1 MIHSMTG
8 FGKAEAKS
16 ESQKVTVEIRSLNS
30 KQADI
35 SLRLPFDLRSE
46 EIEVRKTVAQS
57 LLRGKIDVFVS
68 VEHLRE
74 EPNVSFDAALARE
87 YWQKLQDFAA
97 ETGIPM
103 LDNPMK
109 TILGLNGVQKS
120 REESEDEIEALKELM
135 TKALGDALDHLQ
147 EFRAQ
152 EGLSLYRVFEANN
165 RAIDELL
172 SLTKPFEEERIT
184 EIKQRLED
192 NLKKYIDHEYDPG
205 RLEQEMIFYIEKLD
219 VNEEKNRLKNHLKYF
234 QETMDLPK
242 PGQGRKLGF
251 IAQEMGREIN
261 TLGSKSN
268 HAELQKIVVKMK
280 DHLEQIKEQVLN
292 VL

>member
-16 ESQKVTVEIRSLNS
+16 ELLKVTAEVRSLNS

-35 SLRLPFDLRSE
+35 SLRLPYDLRSE
-46 EIEVRKTVAQS
+46 ELEVRKTVADR
-57 LLRGKIDVFVS
+57 LLRGKIDVYVS
-68 VEHLRE
+68 VERLRP
-74 EPNVSFDAALARE
+74 EPAVSFDADMASAYWRELNALSE
-87 YWQKLQDFAA
+87 K
-97 ETGIPM
+97 TGIPM
-103 LDNPMK
+103 LTDPMR
-109 TILGLNGVQKS
+109 TILSFAGVQKS
-120 REESEDEIEALKELM
+120 HEETEEEKEALKSLM
-135 TKALGDALDHLQ
+135 MEALDGALAALG

-152 EGLSLYRVFEANN
+152 EGRSLYDVFRSNN
-165 RAIDELL
+165 LAIEELL
-172 SLTKPFEEERIT
+172 DQTKPYEEARLT
-184 EIKQRLED
+184 EIRQRLED

-219 VNEEKNRLKNHLKYF
+219 VNEEKNRLRNHLRYF
-234 QETMDLPK
+234 QETMDLPE

>member
-1 MIHSMTG
+1 MTG
-8 FGKAEAKS
+8 FGKAEARS

-35 SLRLPFDLRSE
+35 SLRLPYDLRSA
-46 EIEVRKTVAQS
+46 EIEVRKKVAER
-57 LLRGKIDVFVS
+57 LLRGKIDIFVNI
-68 VEHLRE
+68 EHLRQV
-74 EPNVSFDAALARE
+74 PGISFDTALAKE
-87 YWQKLQDFAA
+87 YWQELKAFAE
-97 ETGIPM
+97 ETGLPM
-103 LDNPMK
+103 LSDPMR
-109 TILGLNGVQKS
+109 TILTFNGVQKNH
-120 REESEDEIEALKELM
+120 EETDEEVEELHGLM
-135 TKALGDALDHLQ
+135 DKALNDALDNLCD
-147 EFRAQ
+147 FRAQ
-152 EGLSLYRVFEANN
+152 EGHSLYQVFKSNN
-165 RAIDELL
+165 EAIDNLL
-172 SLTKPFEEERIT
+172 GQTKPYEEERIT

-192 NLKKYIDHEYDPG
+192 NLKKYIEHEYDPG

-234 QETMDLPK
+234 QETMDLNE

>member
-1 MIHSMTG
+1 MLHSMTG

-16 ESQKVTVEIRSLNS
+16 ETRKVTAEVRSLNS

-35 SLRLPFDLRSE
+35 SLRLPFDLRSA
-46 EIEVRKTVAQS
+46 EIEIRKLVADE
-57 LLRGKIDVFVS
+57 LLRGKIDVYIS
-68 VEHLRE
+68 SERLHE
-74 EPNVSFDAALARE
+74 EPGVSFDAELAKGYWAELQALSE
-87 YWQKLQDFAA
+87 G
-97 ETGIPM
+97 TGIPM
-103 LDNPMK
+103 LTDPMR
-109 TILGLNGVQKS
+109 TILTLNGVQRS
-120 REESEDEIEALKELM
+120 REESEEELGELHDLALEALRG
-135 TKALGDALDHLQ
+135 ALERLK

-152 EGLSLYRVFEANN
+152 EGLSLYKVFADNN
-165 RAIDELL
+165 RAISELL
-172 SLTKPFEEERIT
+172 ALTKPYEEERLA

-234 QETMDLPK
+234 AETMDLPE